1 MNGKTCKNCEH
12 FKLNDEPSEDGS
24 PQTSGFCLRYP
35 PTPFP
40 MQPLQMPGHGPVVHS
55 MMPPV
60 HEDMWCGEFKRKS
73 AVGGKK
79 AKARK
84 SK

>member
-1 MNGKTCKNCEH
+1 MSGKICKNCVHYKE
-12 FKLNDEPSEDGS
+12 NEGEVDPGV

-40 MQPLQMPGHGPVVHS
+40 MQPLQMPGQGPVVHS

-60 HEDMWCGEFKRKS
+60 HEDMWCGEFKRK
-73 AVGGKK
+73 
-79 AKARK
+79 K